1 MCENYTIMDWSSI
14 GMSRLAAA
22 SFGLAL
28 IVMAGSAHGQMAKDQ
43 SRVEDSAPG
52 ASEPAVTPPP
62 GSATETPAQSEATP
76 SEPGAQEE
84 GVDLTQPPPESTT
97 AEPISPDDLNLGEIP
112 VIKTIEL
119 TADAAKRALD
129 VFAVVREKY
138 KDANLEEYEDLQDF
152 VDQSAQGKAFEA
164 DVKTAWFSTVNEWNS
179 VITSVGFAYSAITD
193 DQTAE
198 ISLQI
203 EEIKKD
209 TTVAQDMKDKMIASL
224 QAMIPSDNNR
234 KVVQDLMNEPG
245 YADKLA
251 LLVEDE

>member
-1 MCENYTIMDWSSI
+1 MVR
-14 GMSRLAAA
+14 GLAAA
-22 SFGLAL
+22 CFGLVL
-28 IVMAGSAHGQMAKDQ
+28 VLSAGSAWGQLVKDQ
-43 SRVEDSAPG
+43 SRVQGTASG
-52 ASEPAVTPPP
+52 ATEPEAAPPP
-62 GSATETPAQSEATP
+62 TPDAKTSAQPGEPTTH
-76 SEPGAQEE
+76 PGAQDD
-84 GVDLTQPPPESTT
+84 GVDLTQPPPDSET
-97 AEPISPDDLNLGEIP
+97 AEPVEPISPDDLNLGEVP

-119 TADAAKRALD
+119 TTDAAKRALD
-129 VFAVVREKY
+129 VFAIVREKY

-164 DVKTAWFSTVNEWNS
+164 DVKAAWFSTVNEWNA

-193 DQTAE
+193 DQSAE

-209 TTVAQDMKDKMIASL
+209 TTIAQDMKDKMIASL

-234 KVVQDLMNEPG
+234 KVVQELMSEPS